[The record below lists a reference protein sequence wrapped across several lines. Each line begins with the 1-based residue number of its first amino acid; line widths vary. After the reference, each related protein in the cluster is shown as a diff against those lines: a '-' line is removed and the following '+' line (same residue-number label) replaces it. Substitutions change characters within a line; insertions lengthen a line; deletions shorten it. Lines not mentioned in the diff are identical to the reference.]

1 MNPKTEAPE
10 GIKNHCDREFLNIY
24 SPSSSC
30 DDERDRNIFIDG
42 YFSSYDLLWPQI
54 EMLKEALEKY
64 GYEFIYGSEHEHE
77 NKKEQ
82 YWTMKGIHDHGQ
94 IARQALDRLKE
105 IEG

>member
-24 SPSSSC
+24 SPSSNC
-30 DDERDRNIFIDG
+30 DDERDRNIFING

-54 EMLKEALEKY
+54 EMLKEALEEVIEMSKY
-64 GYEFIYGSEHEHE
+64 VDNDRELRQYA
-77 NKKEQ
+77 KE
-82 YWTMKGIHDHGQ
+82 
-94 IARQALDRLKE
+94 ALDRLKE